1 MSTGGS
7 PFSPRIPFSPRSPGG
22 RCRRMSFWP
31 RTCGPRRGRPQGG
44 LLAWGTASP
53 QPCRLTEASQRSVLN
68 VGEGPR
74 GLEYDR
80 APVYL
85 PLSFSVDVS
94 PPSLCVYVSVSPS
107 LISLQTAP
115 TSLLKASSLSAP
127 WLPLGPTGPTFPGAP
142 GIPRSPENSK
152 DISLRKMQPKQF
164 SLEIFAPSDKVLT
177 LPNSALNPFWF
188 QEPSELRAVDL
199 AGG

>member
-53 QPCRLTEASQRSVLN
+53 QPCRLTEASQRSGLN
-68 VGEGPR
+68 VGEGP
-74 GLEYDR
+74 LEYDR

-94 PPSLCVYVSVSPS
+94 PPCLFVSMSLSRPPS
-107 LISLQTAP
+107 FHYRQLQRPCSRPPRSLPPGYLWVPLVPPFQGLQGYRV
-115 TSLLKASSLSAP
+115 LLK
-127 WLPLGPTGPTFPGAP
+127 
-142 GIPRSPENSK
+142 IPK
-152 DISLRKMQPKQF
+152 
-164 SLEIFAPSDKVLT
+164 T
-177 LPNSALNPFWF
+177 YH
-188 QEPSELRAVDL
+188 
-199 AGG
+199 